1 MANTNFLEQLCNLL
15 AKLGT
20 LYPHTPAQLAAL
32 HRAYNRIQMKICAA
46 QEQKKI
52 TCQLPNLCYNAFD
65 RTNSQGRRVVDRRF
79 NTVN

>member
-32 HRAYNRIQMKICAA
+32 HRAYNRIQMKICVA
-46 QEQKKI
+46 QEKKKNVFS
-52 TCQLPNLCYNAFD
+52 NLRTTSLVNARKAIDSEPVAGYNEY
-65 RTNSQGRRVVDRRF
+65 
-79 NTVN
+79 